1 MKQFY
6 YPVVIAFAF
15 CAMSAQAKDVGP
27 HGFGK
32 QNPDVLKREKRD
44 NAINAKQISGDIEVY
59 LRWHRDAATLRGW
72 GDLPDSSANSNLP
85 ATQL

>member
-1 MKQFY
+1 MKRIFY
-6 YPVVIAFAF
+6 VAVIALAF
-15 CAMSAQAKDVGP
+15 CAVGAQAKDVGP

-44 NAINAKQISGDIEVY
+44 NATNAKQICGDIEVY

-72 GDLPDSSANSNLP
+72 GDPESSAGPNLP